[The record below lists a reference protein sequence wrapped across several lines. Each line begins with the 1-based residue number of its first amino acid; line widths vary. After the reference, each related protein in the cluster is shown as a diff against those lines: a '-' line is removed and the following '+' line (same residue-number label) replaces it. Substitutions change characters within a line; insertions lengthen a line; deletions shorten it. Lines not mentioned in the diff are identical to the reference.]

1 MATFTPN
8 GPSRPG
14 RLVTPTTADPPVS
27 TPRPH
32 PWELLL
38 HPFRTL
44 RFVNALRR
52 DPRVPFL
59 RKLLYVGPIAALLLA
74 LLMPEGIVAAAVS
87 VLLPVIGPAISLPA
101 DAAVDWLGLAVAA
114 YGLLG
119 ILPQAIVAEQHGH
132 IFHPKRA
139 SKR

>member
-1 MATFTPN
+1 MASITPD
-8 GPSRPG
+8 GPSRAG
-14 RLVTPTTADPPVS
+14 RSGTQVPPVS

-32 PWELLL
+32 PWELLF
-38 HPFRTL
+38 HPFKTL

-52 DPRVPFL
+52 DPRIPFL

-101 DAAVDWLGLAVAA
+101 DAAVDWLGLSVAA

-119 ILPQAIVAEQHGH
+119 ALPRAILAEHPPR
-132 IFHPKRA
+132 IFHPRRRPR
-139 SKR
+139 S

>member
-1 MATFTPN
+1 MASITPD
-8 GPSRPG
+8 GPSRAG
-14 RLVTPTTADPPVS
+14 RSATQVPPVS

-38 HPFRTL
+38 HPFKTL

-52 DPRVPFL
+52 DPRIPFL

-101 DAAVDWLGLAVAA
+101 DAAVDWLGLSVAA

-119 ILPQAIVAEQHGH
+119 ALPSAIVAEHH
-132 IFHPKRA
+132 ARIFHPRRRPR
-139 SKR
+139 S